1 VSNKKHK
8 AVGGTIGG
16 ILVGFDQ
23 QVFRTTPPAHE
34 LVVKGSPV
42 RGLSGEDPK
51 LKVVFPEDLE
61 GDADAPSIETARAE
75 IAPPDD
81 PEAEAP

>member
-1 VSNKKHK
+1 MSKKKRK

-51 LKVVFPEDLE
+51 LEVVFPEDLE
-61 GDADAPSIETARAE
+61 GDAAASPTDEPAPVTPLETDA
-75 IAPPDD
+75 DV
-81 PEAEAP
+81 